1 MWFIYTMEYY
11 PATGKNDIS
20 PFATTWLELERIL
33 LSEITQT

>member
-11 PATGKNDIS
+11 PATEKNDIS